1 MFWGDTMEKKYS
13 PMIEQYLSVKNNY
26 KDTLLFYRVGDF
38 YELFF
43 DDAKIA
49 SRELELVLT
58 GKDAGV
64 EERIAMCGVPHH
76 AAKGYLE
83 KLVEKGYK
91 VAIVEQ
97 VEDPATAKGIVKR
110 DVIQIVTPGTL
121 VDVGLKDT
129 NNNFLCYLESYT
141 NEIVI
146 AYVDISI
153 GELNVLNIKKDFMT
167 LKNELDSLEVK
178 EIVINSKFDNDLLL
192 NIKDNCRLVVSYQET
207 MNEDPMYDCLF
218 AKVKDSK
225 QIKAVRYLIG
235 YLLDTQKRNLDYLK
249 EVKVIIRDD
258 YLQMDNYSR
267 VNLELVRTIKNENRY
282 GSLLWVL
289 DKCKTALGSRLLK
302 NWLVS
307 PLSNVNKIE
316 ERLRIVDGFT
326 SAFITRQE
334 VINLLKEVYDL
345 ERLIARICYG
355 SANGRDLLQLKRSLT
370 ILPMLKETLKNSG
383 EMDLFVLSQSLKD
396 FTDLV
401 EIIDNAISE
410 DAPLTVKEGG
420 VIKDGYNKELDEY
433 RYISKNGK
441 KYISEIESLE
451 RERTGIKGLKIGYN
465 KVFGYYLEVT
475 NSYLSL
481 VKDEFGWIRK
491 QTLTGAERFIT
502 PELKEKE
509 DMIYKAENEI
519 VKLEYNLFLEIKEK
533 VKERTSDI
541 QELAERIAYID
552 VLSNFALVASENNY
566 CRPIF
571 NEDGVVSLTELRHPV
586 IEKLIGKENFV
597 KNNYYIDN
605 DNFLQ
610 IITGPNMGG
619 KSTILRQIA
628 IVAIMGQIGCYVPC
642 DKANLTVFDKIF
654 TRIGASDDLVSG
666 KSTFMVEMNEAN
678 NALRN
683 ATDKSLILF
692 DELGR
697 GTSTYDGMALAQ
709 SIIEYIAL
717 NIKAKTLFSTH
728 YHELTLLEGK
738 IDGIVNKS
746 VSVYEENDKVTFLYK
761 LIDGK
766 ANKSYGINVA
776 RLASLPDI
784 LLDRAKDILNHL
796 ETVNNID
803 SENTQI
809 VIKEVTPEYVKEI
822 KNLDPYNMTPIE
834 ALQYLIELK
843 DKIK

>member
-1 MFWGDTMEKKYS
+1 MGKKYS

-26 KDTLLFYRVGDF
+26 KDTLIFYRVGDF

-43 DDAKIA
+43 DDALTA

-64 EERIAMCGVPHH
+64 EERVPMCGVPHH
-76 AAKGYLE
+76 AVKGYLE
-83 KLVEKGYK
+83 KLVDKGYK
-91 VAIVEQ
+91 VGIVEQ
-97 VEDPATAKGIVKR
+97 LEDPSVAKGIVKR
-110 DVIQIVTPGTL
+110 DVVQIVTPGTL
-121 VDVGLKDT
+121 VDIGLKDN
-129 NNNFLCYLESYT
+129 NNNFLCYLDS
-141 NEIVI
+141 NGVDVVI
-146 AYVDISI
+146 SYVDISI
-153 GELNVLNIKKDFMT
+153 GEIHALNVKKDFNVI
-167 LKNELDSLEVK
+167 KNEIESLEAK
-178 EIVINSKFDNDLLL
+178 EIVVSSDFDNDLLVE
-192 NIKDNCRLVVSYQET
+192 IKDNCRVTVSYIDEI
-207 MNEDPMYDCLF
+207 NNDSKYDYLF
-218 AKVKDSK
+218 KNVKDLR
-225 QIKAVRYLIG
+225 QIKAVRYLIN
-235 YLLDTQKRNLDYLK
+235 YLILTQKRSLDYLK
-249 EVKVIIRDD
+249 EVKVVVRDN

-267 VNLELVRTIKNENRY
+267 VNLELVRTIKDDNRY

-302 NWLVS
+302 NWIIS
-307 PLSNVNKIE
+307 PLASVNKIE

-326 SAFITRQE
+326 SSFIVREE

-355 SANGRDLLQLKRSLT
+355 SANGRDMLQLKRSLNVLPKLKQ
-370 ILPMLKETLKNSG
+370 ILKDSG
-383 EMDLFVLSQSLKD
+383 EMDLFVLSSKIKD
-396 FTDLV
+396 FSELTSLI
-401 EIIDNAISE
+401 ESSISE

-420 VIKDGYNKELDEY
+420 VIKDGYSKELDEY
-433 RYISKNGK
+433 RFISRNGK
-441 KYISEIESLE
+441 EFISQIENIE
-451 RERTGIKGLKIGYN
+451 REKTGIKGLKIGYN

-475 NSYLSL
+475 NSYLNL

-519 VKLEYNLFLEIKEK
+519 VKLEYNLFLEIKDK

-541 QELAERIAYID
+541 QELAELIAYID
-552 VLSNFALVASENNY
+552 VLSNFAKVSNENGY
-566 CRPIF
+566 SRPVF
-571 NEDGVVSLTELRHPV
+571 NEDGVVSLVELRHPV

-597 KNNYYIDN
+597 SNNYYIDN

-619 KSTILRQIA
+619 KSTILRQ
-628 IVAIMGQIGCYVPC
+628 VAMCVIMSQIGCYVPC
-642 DKANLTVFDKIF
+642 KEANLVVFDKIF

-683 ATDKSLILF
+683 ATSKSLILF

-709 SIIEYIAL
+709 AIIEYIAL
-717 NIKAKTLFSTH
+717 NIRAKTLFSTH

-738 IDGIVNKS
+738 MEGIVNKN

-776 RLASLPDI
+776 RLASLPSL

-796 ETVNNID
+796 ETNNNLD
-803 SENTQI
+803 SKNTQI
-809 VIKEVTPEYVKEI
+809 VIKEVVPDYIEDLKEI
-822 KNLDPYNMTPIE
+822 DPYNMTPLKAIE
-834 ALQYLIELK
+834 YLIELK
-843 DKIK
+843 EKIK

>member
-207 MNEDPMYDCLF
+207 MNEDSMYDCLF

-717 NIKAKTLFSTH
+717 NIKAKTSFSTH
-728 YHELTLLEGK
+728 YHAA
-738 IDGIVNKS
+738 VRR
-746 VSVYEENDKVTFLYK
+746 
-761 LIDGK
+761 
-766 ANKSYGINVA
+766 
-776 RLASLPDI
+776 RLRVLSI
-784 LLDRAKDILNHL
+784 
-796 ETVNNID
+796 
-803 SENTQI
+803 
-809 VIKEVTPEYVKEI
+809 
-822 KNLDPYNMTPIE
+822 
-834 ALQYLIELK
+834 
-843 DKIK
+843 

>member
-822 KNLDPYNMTPIE
+822 KNLDPNNMTPIE